1 MNRLLLPMILGSV
14 VTFLVVP
21 TASAQVG
28 FAGEGRIGVTFPTGD
43 LSDAGAEAGLTVGA
57 ELQANFHTNLTAYLG
72 LHRHGF
78 SCDDDC
84 DLGDSPRST
93 GLNAGLKYIFPSPQD
108 ALIWGRGGIVANQLS
123 SDDISSS
130 RSIGLE
136 VGAGIDMP
144 VAPNVYLVPSL
155 GFVRHGAGSN
165 FTASFLT
172 FGVGLHYHFN

>member
-1 MNRLLLPMILGSV
+1 MNRLLFLIVLGAV
-14 VTFLVVP
+14 TTFLVAP
-21 TASAQVG
+21 GASAQVG

-43 LSDAGAEAGLTVGA
+43 LSDAEAGAGLSVGA
-57 ELQANFHTNLTAYLG
+57 ELQANFQRNLTAYLG

-108 ALIWGRGGIVANQLS
+108 ALVWGRGGIVANQLS
-123 SDDISSS
+123 TDDGSSS
-130 RSIGLE
+130 RNIGFE

-144 VAPNVYLVPSL
+144 VAPNFYLVPNL
-155 GFVRHGAGSN
+155 GFVRHGAESN
-165 FTASFLT
+165 FSASFLT